1 MDRLFAEVSRLTLE
15 LLTERF
21 SVQHFAGGEEVCAAG
36 AAFPA
41 VLIIVHGVVLRQT
54 EVEGPVVEEIGSGSV
69 IGWRS
74 VLLTQTVEDSRYVAG
89 RFGMAA
95 YACTRQAL
103 SEFNLRR
110 VLQRKFLAASAVEVS
125 NGGGASKSSPP
136 PAASSSESDVD
147 LDETSE
153 ESFEESS
160 DRQRSARSS
169 LVGAQG
175 KRGSTKRWSSASLH
189 MHRPNPRFSVAQG
202 SPRRVSLF
210 GSKKSFGAK
219 DAQKLEDSES
229 TVMRKIE
236 DMVRTSKDAQK
247 LEDKSATGPVRSI
260 PVSSLSLVRGLIQ
273 QAL

>member
-1 MDRLFAEVSRLTLE
+1 
-15 LLTERF
+15 
-21 SVQHFAGGEEVCAAG
+21 
-36 AAFPA
+36 
-41 VLIIVHGVVLRQT
+41 
-54 EVEGPVVEEIGSGSV
+54 
-69 IGWRS
+69 

-125 NGGGASKSSPP
+125 DGGGASKSSPP

-153 ESFEESS
+153 ESVPDNESS

-175 KRGSTKRWSSASLH
+175 KRGSTKRWSSASFH
-189 MHRPNPRFSVAQG
+189 MHRPNPRFSVAPG
-202 SPRRVSLF
+202 SLRRVSLF

-229 TVMRKIE
+229 TVMRKLE

-247 LEDKSATGPVRSI
+247 LEDKHRSI
-260 PVSSLSLVRGLIQ
+260 PVSSLPLVRGLIQ
-273 QAL
+273 QALYDNDNIAPQSHAKRSIGYNR